1 MKLYT
6 ESVGEEGLDDC
17 LIAIIYAVQL
27 SFYQMQVVPESL
39 PVLEIEQSNVND
51 TDSSLGM
58 SEGTSNVVMGST
70 TGAQSDG
77 QETGS
82 SVNMS
87 LGTSTSN
94 GAQSNEHVTSS
105 SVNMSVDTS
114 NVAME
119 SATPASTEAAADRGN
134 SMMIDMN

>member
-1 MKLYT
+1 
-6 ESVGEEGLDDC
+6 
-17 LIAIIYAVQL
+17 
-27 SFYQMQVVPESL
+27 
-39 PVLEIEQSNVND
+39 
-51 TDSSLGM
+51 M

-94 GAQSNEHVTSS
+94 VAMESSTGAQSNEHVTSS
-105 SVNMSVDTS
+105 SVNISVDTS

-119 SATPASTEAAADRGN
+119 SATPVSTEAADCGN